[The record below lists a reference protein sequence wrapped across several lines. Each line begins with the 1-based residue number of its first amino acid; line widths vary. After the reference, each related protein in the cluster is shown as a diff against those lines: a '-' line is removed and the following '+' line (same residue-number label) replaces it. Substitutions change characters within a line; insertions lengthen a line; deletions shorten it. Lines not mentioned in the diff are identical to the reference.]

1 MLKENLEEVEEKIAK
16 ACERAGRAREEV
28 TLIAVSKTKP
38 VEMLQEMCIRDSVR
52 TVPLCNNG
60 CKFGNTL

>member
-38 VEMLQEMCIRDSVR
+38 IDRYRRSTMRESVILAKIKYR
-52 TVPLCNNG
+52 N
-60 CKFGNTL
+60 

>member
-28 TLIAVSKTKP
+28 TPVSYTHLTLP
-38 VEMLQEMCIRDSVR
+38 TICSV
-52 TVPLCNNG
+52 
-60 CKFGNTL
+60 